1 MAFRISYV
9 ADNACPTGNHGTLR
23 VLVNGSEEQFARR
36 IDLAAGDLAPLSGE
50 EQKDLAVMLLR
61 YAMQREAFSP
71 TTITQLAT
79 ALSGRSIE
87 LDLVL
92 L

>member
-9 ADNACPTGNHGTLR
+9 ADNACPTGNHGTLH
-23 VLVNGSEEQFARR
+23 VLANGSEQFARR